1 MYNSNALDLTIEKF
15 FCPSVKKQSTTL
27 FDITQAEK
35 REKYGV
41 IYRSK
46 PAWNNTLSFSMISQV
61 FDDYMSEC
69 SLFSEKKEE
78 IEIFMKNKVYR
89 FTNFWFPS
97 LSKNELIDQTTK
109 QRIPNLQIF

>member
-1 MYNSNALDLTIEKF
+1 MLLIIENILFKMYNSNALDLTIEKF

-46 PAWNNTLSFSMISQV
+46 PA
-61 FDDYMSEC
+61 
-69 SLFSEKKEE
+69 
-78 IEIFMKNKVYR
+78 
-89 FTNFWFPS
+89 
-97 LSKNELIDQTTK
+97 
-109 QRIPNLQIF
+109 